1 MAQHDTGYK
10 LLFAHKEMV
19 RDLLLGFI
27 QERWVADLDMSSLEK
42 VSESFVSDD
51 LRSRHNDVI
60 WRVRWRGRWVYLY
73 LMLEFQ
79 STVDYFMAVRL
90 LSYIG
95 LLYQD
100 LIRRGEVERG
110 GALPL
115 VLPIVLY
122 NGQRRWR
129 APTGLRGLLG
139 KMPASFAPYVPL
151 YRFVLLDEGR
161 LNEEDFPVGRNVVA
175 AVFRMERSGS
185 PEELLG
191 AVRLLVS
198 WLREPEQETLR
209 HGIIEW
215 LHRRGESLDPSL
227 DWQSIHSLE
236 EADTMLEDRIKE
248 WKAQYRREGLQ
259 EGREAGLRAGRQE
272 GRQEGRKEGRQE
284 GRQEGSTI
292 EARLILSRLLARRFG
307 ALPAEVRERLDQAPL
322 EQLEDWIDRFYDAG
336 SLEQVFH

>member
-10 LLFAHKEMV
+10 LLFAHKEIV
-19 RDLLLGFI
+19 RI
-27 QERWVADLDMSSLEK
+27 R
-42 VSESFVSDD
+42 
-51 LRSRHNDVI
+51 N
-60 WRVRWRGRWVYLY
+60 
-73 LMLEFQ
+73 
-79 STVDYFMAVRL
+79 
-90 LSYIG
+90 
-95 LLYQD
+95 

-115 VLPIVLY
+115 VLLIVLY

-139 KMPASFAPYVPL
+139 RMPASFAPYVPL
-151 YRFVLLDEGR
+151 YQFVLLDEGR

-175 AVFRMERSGS
+175 AVFRLERSGS

-259 EGREAGLRAGRQE
+259 EGR
-272 GRQEGRKEGRQE
+272 
-284 GRQEGSTI
+284 QEGSTI

-307 ALPAEVRERLDQAPL
+307 ALPTEVRERLDQAPL

>member
-1 MAQHDTGYK
+1 
-10 LLFAHKEMV
+10 
-19 RDLLLGFI
+19 LGFVKENWI
-27 QERWVADLDMSSLEK
+27 KELDLDSLEK

-60 WRVRWRGRWVYLY
+60 WRVRWRQRWVYLY

-79 STVDYFMAVRL
+79 STVDYYMAVRL

-100 LIRRGEVERG
+100 LIRRGEVKQG

-122 NGQRRWR
+122 NGKRRWR
-129 APTGLRGLLG
+129 APTALRGLFDW
-139 KMPASFAPYVPL
+139 MPAAFARYVPF
-151 YRFVLLDEGR
+151 YHFVLLDEGR
-161 LNEEDFPVGRNVVA
+161 LSEPDFPKGKNVVA
-175 AVFRMERSGS
+175 AVFRMEQSNS
-185 PEELLG
+185 PEELLN

-198 WLREPEQETLR
+198 WVREPEQESLR

-227 DWQSIHSLE
+227 DWQSIYSLE
-236 EADTMLEDRIKE
+236 EATMLEDRIKE
-248 WKAQYRREGLQ
+248 WKAQYR
-259 EGREAGLRAGRQE
+259 
-272 GRQEGRKEGRQE
+272 QE
-284 GRQEGSTI
+284 GRQEGSTE
-292 EARLILSRLLARRFG
+292 EARLILSRFLSRRFG
-307 ALPAEVRERLDQAPL
+307 PLPSDMEQRLEQAPL
-322 EQLEDWIDRFYDAG
+322 DQLESWIDRFYDAG